1 MSRLP
6 DKAGPRFVE
15 LTERRQEFVV
25 CSTVEWWVSH
35 WDPQR
40 MRSRR
45 CGGIQ
50 CALCAIGS
58 PKVTRFVVLAVDS
71 HNREWLLEFRER
83 HRKLVERLEASV
95 SNGQGVRIVGR
106 KDGSAKNSPCDYQ
119 LLGEE
124 ECFRREI
131 KLLVESFGLPALI
144 RPSAVQPG
152 VVNLEHEPVPGKLR

>member
-106 KDGSAKNSPCDYQ
+106 
-119 LLGEE
+119 
-124 ECFRREI
+124 EI

-144 RPSAVQPG
+144 GPSAVQPG